1 MKHTA
6 AAPAVRA
13 RRTAR
18 TGQDSARV
26 FAALGDATRLRI
38 VTRLSAAG
46 PLSIAQLTQGGAISR
61 QAITKHLHVLEQ
73 GGLLRS
79 ERLGRER
86 RWQLEAQRLADV
98 RICLDRISD
107 QWDAAI
113 NRLRAFVEADS
124 A

>member
-1 MKHTA
+1 MLRL
-6 AAPAVRA
+6 PPRVQ
-13 RRTAR
+13 RTATLVPFKPR
-18 TGQDSARV
+18 FRA
-26 FAALGDATRLRI
+26 
-38 VTRLSAAG
+38 
-46 PLSIAQLTQGGAISR
+46 PLAIAQLTQGGAISR

-113 NRLRAFVEADS
+113 NRLRAFVEADRKS
-124 A
+124 TRLNSSH